1 MNNTVSFKPLHFDI
15 RRLLLIDKWEPAV
28 KCSLSIKVRWNL
40 LFDGAVI
47 GKSQE
52 EASLSTKMRS
62 DKGRSGCHCPVG
74 MLNLRQY
81 QYADKMSVKR
91 VWGGETVGMRSSNH
105 LAEKGSGNWCLSR
118 NENFPYLIYQAYL
131 ALIFGSSLEYLACI
145 RKYAMFFKLNWL
157 IRQHLLFWM

>member
-1 MNNTVSFKPLHFDI
+1 MRASGM
-15 RRLLLIDKWEPAV
+15 

-52 EASLSTKMRS
+52 EALLSTKMRS

-157 IRQHLLFWM
+157 IRHHSECNVCVFI